1 MRQRVSGL
9 YALTPDVLD
18 DKALEAKVGAALE
31 GGASLVQYRNKTA
44 SPEVRLRQAR
54 RLRNL
59 CMAYGVPLI
68 INDHLSLALEIEA
81 EGVHLGRDDGDVADA
96 RARMGDH
103 ALIGVSCYNS
113 LDNAR
118 AAVRGGASYVAF
130 GSFFASAIKP
140 SAVNA
145 SAALLTDAKRT
156 LKVPLVAIGGI
167 DATNAQYLIS
177 SGADC
182 IAVISAL
189 FDAEDVRDAAS
200 RLSRLFQR
208 T

>member
-9 YALTPDVLD
+9 YALTPDLLD
-18 DKALEAKVGAALE
+18 DNALEAKVRAALE

-44 SPEVRLRQAR
+44 PPEVRLRQAR
-54 RLRNL
+54 RLSHL
-59 CMAYGVPLI
+59 CKAHGVPLI
-68 INDHLSLALEIEA
+68 INDHLSLALEVEA
-81 EGVHLGRDDGDVADA
+81 EGVHLGRDDGEAAAA

-103 ALIGVSCYNS
+103 ALIGVSCYDS

-118 AAVRGGASYVAF
+118 AAVRDGASYVAF
-130 GSFFASAIKP
+130 GSFFTSAVKP
-140 SAVNA
+140 SAVKA
-145 SAALLTDAKRT
+145 KFSLLTDAKRE

-167 DATNAQYLIS
+167 DATNAQYLIH

-189 FDAEDVRDAAS
+189 FDAEDVRYAAS
-200 RLSRLFQR
+200 RLSSLFQR
-208 T
+208 K

>member
-9 YALTPDVLD
+9 YALTPDLLD
-18 DKALEAKVGAALE
+18 DNALEAKVRAALE

-44 SPEVRLRQAR
+44 PPEVRLRQAR

-59 CMAYGVPLI
+59 CKAYGVPLI
-68 INDHLSLALEIEA
+68 INDHLSLALEVEA
-81 EGVHLGRDDGDVADA
+81 EGVHLGRDDGEAAAA

-103 ALIGVSCYNS
+103 ALIGVSCYDS

-118 AAVRGGASYVAF
+118 AAVRDGASYVAF
-130 GSFFASAIKP
+130 GSFFTSAVKP
-140 SAVNA
+140 SAVKDKF
-145 SAALLTDAKRT
+145 SLLTHAKRE

-189 FDAEDVRDAAS
+189 FDAEDVRYAAS
-200 RLSRLFQR
+200 RLSSLFQR
-208 T
+208 K